1 MMVDL
6 NITIEEANLK
16 KILNKLKEPE
26 VLENKPKEDVEEM
39 DTYGNVLLKYQCDIC
54 KKRVMTSKGLKSHKS
69 RMHEKSLQR
78 IERERK
84 QQFQCD

>member
-26 VLENKPKEDVEEM
+26 VLENKPKEEVEEM
-39 DTYGNVLLKYQCDIC
+39 DTYGNVLLKYQCDIY
-54 KKRVMTSKGLKSHKS
+54 KKKVMTSKGLKTHKS
-69 RMHEKSLQR
+69 RMHEKVF
-78 IERERK
+78 RE
-84 QQFQCD
+84 